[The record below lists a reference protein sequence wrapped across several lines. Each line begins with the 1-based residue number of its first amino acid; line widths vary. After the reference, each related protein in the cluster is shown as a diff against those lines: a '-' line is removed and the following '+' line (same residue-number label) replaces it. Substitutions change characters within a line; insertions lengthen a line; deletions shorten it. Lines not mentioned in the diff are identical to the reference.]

1 MAITY
6 YDPTDHHPVPAPQ
19 RPLYATGAELL
30 QARIAR
36 GICSDADCGLP
47 IDGWCVTCR
56 AKLCERHLHDHHNQH
71 TREYLH
77 AQAAQMADDPDEL
90 AARRRAAGAVAAE
103 VCGVD
108 DLRSELPGDNGG
120 CHEPAV
126 DTCDACGL
134 PICPR
139 HSWWV
144 ENETVCSVCYGV
156 YGVERRERSGGDGQ
170 QR

>member
-90 AARRRAAGAVAAE
+90 AARRRAAGAVEMSDADYQRMIDDEIAEELAAE
-103 VCGVD
+103 FFGDVD
-108 DLRSELPGDNGG
+108 E
-120 CHEPAV
+120 EA
-126 DTCDACGL
+126 
-134 PICPR
+134 
-139 HSWWV
+139 
-144 ENETVCSVCYGV
+144 
-156 YGVERRERSGGDGQ
+156 
-170 QR
+170 